1 MFTRVL
7 AGTLLAAMFGTV
19 GAAEPSDTPIEFTRR
34 MIEAQITIPRL
45 AHIEYCATAQPQLAD
60 VFRSEIEPFKAAAAQ
75 AARELAPRY
84 AGGMRTALGMRS
96 DQQGAEAAMREG
108 ALSLARQVP
117 VGPFCRQ
124 TLRSLGS
131 DSASRLTERH
141 GKILDT
147 FEEQMKK
154 NFPNGIPEPEP
165 EPGQSNLRIAE
176 LKAADD
182 ADREKVREGEMD
194 MTQVIERDT
203 ERRTEA
209 RLLISNGKI
218 RTAADYL
225 NAALILQH
233 GEQAEDNRLA
243 HSLAT
248 ISMNIDPSSRRAR
261 FLVAATWDRL
271 MWRLNHPQ
279 WYATQFIKVDG
290 RWILWKV
297 DESAVSDDE
306 RMRLAG
312 RTLADS
318 IAFAERMNEPATVKE

>member
-1 MFTRVL
+1 
-7 AGTLLAAMFGTV
+7 
-19 GAAEPSDTPIEFTRR
+19 
-34 MIEAQITIPRL
+34 MIEAQITIPTL

-60 VFRSEIEPFKAAAAQ
+60 VFRAEIEPFKAAAAL
-75 AARELAPRY
+75 AARDLAPRY
-84 AGGMRTALGMRS
+84 AGGMRATLSMRS
-96 DQQGAEAAMREG
+96 DQQGAEAAMQEE
-108 ALSLARQVP
+108 ALSLAKLIP

-124 TLRSLGS
+124 TMSILAR
-131 DSASRLTERH
+131 DSASRLAERH
-141 GKILDT
+141 GKILDM
-147 FEEQMKK
+147 FEERMKK
-154 NFPNGIPEPEP
+154 NFPNGFPEPDSADDGP
-165 EPGQSNLRIAE
+165 ATPNLRIAE

-182 ADREKVREGEMD
+182 ADREQVSKGAMD
-194 MTQVIERDT
+194 MTQVIARDT

-209 RLLISNGKI
+209 RLLISNGQI

-243 HSLAT
+243 HSLAI
-248 ISMNIDPSSRRAR
+248 ISMNMDPANRRAR

-306 RMRLAG
+306 RKRLSG
-312 RTLADS
+312 RTLAES
-318 IAFAERMNEPATVKE
+318 IAFAERMNEPATAKE

>member
-1 MFTRVL
+1 
-7 AGTLLAAMFGTV
+7 
-19 GAAEPSDTPIEFTRR
+19 
-34 MIEAQITIPRL
+34 
-45 AHIEYCATAQPQLAD
+45 
-60 VFRSEIEPFKAAAAQ
+60 
-75 AARELAPRY
+75 
-84 AGGMRTALGMRS
+84 
-96 DQQGAEAAMREG
+96 MRES

-124 TLRSLGS
+124 TLRSMGN
-131 DSASRLTERH
+131 DSASRLAERH
-141 GKILDT
+141 GKILDM

-182 ADREKVREGEMD
+182 ADREKVRKGEMD
-194 MTQVIERDT
+194 MIQVIERDT

-209 RLLISNGKI
+209 RQLISNGQI

-297 DESAVSDDE
+297 DENAVSDGE

-312 RTLADS
+312 RTLAES